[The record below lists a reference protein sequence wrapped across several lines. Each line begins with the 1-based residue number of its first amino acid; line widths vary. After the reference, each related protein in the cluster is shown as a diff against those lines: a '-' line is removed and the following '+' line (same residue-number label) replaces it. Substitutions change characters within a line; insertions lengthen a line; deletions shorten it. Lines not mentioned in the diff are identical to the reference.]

1 MAYIS
6 AKGDTFTKSGDV
18 DDVTNSDLY
27 GKNAALLVTHGG
39 HGAFSDTK
47 ISTTGNGATAAYG
60 YSKGT
65 YINLTNA
72 TISTTGNFAPAA
84 ETAEKP

>member
-1 MAYIS
+1 M
-6 AKGDTFTKSGDV
+6 
-18 DDVTNSDLY
+18 
-27 GKNAALLVTHGG
+27 THGG

-65 YINLTNA
+65 YINLTDS
-72 TISTTGNFAPAA
+72 TVDTTGNFAPAA
-84 ETAEKP
+84 EAAEKP